1 MSALVGEREAVASP
15 GSELAA
21 AATLLAEASD
31 VTLLGHVNPDA
42 DALGSALALG
52 LALHRMG
59 KTVRVSFSTP
69 DRAPEALVALD
80 SAQLLV
86 PPTAVPEVPSL
97 LVAMDTGSLAR
108 LGWLGERVPRVIA
121 EGGAVL
127 VIDHHASNTRYGTHH
142 IVDDRAES
150 TTVLVLRL
158 LDEMGVEVDEEIGR
172 CLYAGLV
179 TDTSSFRRARPQ
191 THELAAR
198 LLAAGVDAEATARP
212 LMDNH
217 PFAWLGMLSTVL
229 GGARL
234 EPEAAQGFGL
244 VHAVV
249 RLRDVTGLRSEDI
262 DSVVDVV
269 RSTAEAEVAVVVKE
283 IGDQEWSLSM
293 RAVARV
299 NVGAAAQALG
309 GGGHRLAAGCT
320 MRGSL
325 EQVLA
330 EVRAALQDAPL
341 L

>member
-1 MSALVGEREAVASP
+1 MSALAGERGAVAP
-15 GSELAA
+15 LEFEVAA
-21 AATLLAEASD
+21 AARLLAEATD

-52 LALHRMG
+52 LALHRLG

-69 DRAPEALVALD
+69 DRAPDALVALD
-80 SAQLLV
+80 TEQLLV
-86 PPTAVPEVPSL
+86 PPSQVPESPPV

-108 LGWLGERVPRVIA
+108 LGWLGERVPKIIA
-121 EGGAVL
+121 AGGQVV

-158 LDEMGVEVDEEIGR
+158 LDEMGIAPDPDIAR

-179 TDTSSFRRARPQ
+179 TDTSSFRRARPH

-234 EPEAAQGFGL
+234 EPDGARGFGL
-244 VHAVV
+244 VHAAV
-249 RLRDVTGLRSEDI
+249 RLRDVAGLRSEDV

-269 RSTAEAEVAVVVKE
+269 RSTAEAEVAVVFKE

-293 RAVARV
+293 RAVGRV

-320 MRGSL
+320 MRGAL
-325 EQVLA
+325 DEVLD
-330 EVRAALQDAPL
+330 EVRAALNAAPL